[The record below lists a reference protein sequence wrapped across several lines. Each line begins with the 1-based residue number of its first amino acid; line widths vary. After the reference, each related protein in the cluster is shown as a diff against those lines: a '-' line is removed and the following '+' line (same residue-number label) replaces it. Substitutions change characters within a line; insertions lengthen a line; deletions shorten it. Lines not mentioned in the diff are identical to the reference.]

1 MTAENINLVLTNA
14 NCCISAYAVKVS
26 KLLSTN
32 SLCAESEVLK
42 LKMMNDYY
50 KAVSCY
56 DSIPVVTISNDVTPA
71 IISLESLK
79 SSTLYLDDISN
90 IADTYNLLITDV
102 TNITALMPGDGV
114 TKIGDLIVAELITQG
129 LYISHTV
136 DFLSV
141 DDDILCTY
149 TFNLNCTVQELNL
162 SFTGGMERIIGTVLG
177 LGYCGTEITT
187 YPENCL
193 TSEELDIVINKL
205 MLACEIC
212 PCQLT

>member
-50 KAVSCY
+50 KAASCY
-56 DSIPVVTISNDVTPA
+56 DTTPIVTIVGTPVPET
-71 IISLESLK
+71 ISLTSI
-79 SSTLYLDDISN
+79 STSPLYLDNVSGLT
-90 IADTYNLLITDV
+90 DTYTLLINDV
-102 TNITALMPGDGV
+102 TNITILIPGDGV
-114 TKIGDLIVAELITQG
+114 TKIGDLIVAELIVAG

-136 DFLSV
+136 VFNPARDTV
-141 DDDILCTY
+141 CIY
-149 TFNLNCTVQELNL
+149 TFDLVCTVSGLTLSIAEPFTEIVGEELQPG
-162 SFTGGMERIIGTVLG
+162 F
-177 LGYCGTEITT
+177 CGTEVTT

-205 MLACEIC
+205 MLACDIC

>member
-14 NCCISAYAVKVS
+14 NCCISAYAVTVS

-50 KAVSCY
+50 AAASCY
-56 DSIPVVTISNDVTPA
+56 DATPIITISNDITPTS
-71 IISLESLK
+71 ISLEST
-79 SSTLYLDDISN
+79 SVSNLYLDNISS
-90 IADTYNLLITDV
+90 ITDTYNLLINDV
-102 TNITALMPGDGV
+102 TNITVLIPGDGV

-136 DFLSV
+136 EITSITRVL
-141 DDDILCTY
+141 ICTY
-149 TFNLNCTVQELNL
+149 TFDLTCTVQGL
-162 SFTGGMERIIGTVLG
+162 SISIPGPFEEIIGTVLE
-177 LGYCGTEITT
+177 LGYCGSEIVT

-205 MLACEIC
+205 MLACDIC

>member
-50 KAVSCY
+50 AAASCY
-56 DSIPVVTISNDVTPA
+56 DTTPIITISNDITPTS
-71 IISLESLK
+71 ISLEST
-79 SSTLYLDDISN
+79 SASNLYLDNISS
-90 IADTYNLLITDV
+90 ITDTYNLLINDV
-102 TNITALMPGDGV
+102 TNITVLIPGDGI
-114 TKIGDLIVAELITQG
+114 TTIGDLIVAELIAQG

-136 DFLSV
+136 EITNIGRVL
-141 DDDILCTY
+141 ICTY
-149 TFNLNCTVQELNL
+149 TFNLVCTVHGLTL
-162 SFTGGMERIIGTVLG
+162 SFLDPFEEIIGTELQVG
-177 LGYCGTEITT
+177 FCGTEVIT

>member
-14 NCCISAYAVKVS
+14 NCCISAYAVTVS

-32 SLCAESEVLK
+32 SLCAEAEVLK

-50 KAVSCY
+50 AAASCY
-56 DSIPVVTISNDVTPA
+56 DTTPIITLEGTPIPEKISID
-71 IISLESLK
+71 SLF
-79 SSTLYLDDISN
+79 SSKLYLDSIS
-90 IADTYNLLITDV
+90 IVGYTYKLVISGTTSITIV
-102 TNITALMPGDGV
+102 FLGDGV
-114 TKIGDLIVAELITQG
+114 TKIGDLIVAELITAG
-129 LYISHTV
+129 LYVSHTV
-136 DFLSV
+136 SLNPARDP
-141 DDDILCTY
+141 ICTY
-149 TFNLNCTVQELNL
+149 TFNLICTVTGLTLSLLDPFEEIVGTELQVG
-162 SFTGGMERIIGTVLG
+162 S
-177 LGYCGTEITT
+177 CGTEVTT

>member
-14 NCCISAYAVKVS
+14 NCCISAYAVTVS

-32 SLCAESEVLK
+32 SLCAEAEVLK

-50 KAVSCY
+50 AAASCY
-56 DSIPVVTISNDVTPA
+56 DTTPIVTIVGTPVPS
-71 IISLESLK
+71 IIMLTSI
-79 SSTLYLDDISN
+79 STSPLYLDNVSGLT
-90 IADTYNLLITDV
+90 DTYTLLINDV
-102 TNITALMPGDGV
+102 TNITILIPGDGI
-114 TKIGDLIVAELITQG
+114 TKIGDLIVAALITAG

-136 DFLSV
+136 VFNPIR
-141 DDDILCTY
+141 DIVCMY
-149 TFNLNCTVQELNL
+149 TFDLDCTVSGLTLSIAEPFTEIVGEELQPG
-162 SFTGGMERIIGTVLG
+162 F
-177 LGYCGTEITT
+177 CGTEVTT

>member
-50 KAVSCY
+50 KAASCY
-56 DSIPVVTISNDVTPA
+56 DTTPIVTISNDVIPE
-71 IISLESLK
+71 IISLESIDT
-79 SSTLYLDDISN
+79 SSLYLDNISN
-90 IADTYNLLITDV
+90 IADTYNLLIKDV
-102 TNITALMPGDGV
+102 INITVLIPGDGV
-114 TKIGDLIVAELITQG
+114 TKIGDLIVAELIAQG
-129 LYISHTV
+129 LYINH
-136 DFLSV
+136 SV
-141 DDDILCTY
+141 TFVGDRTGTTCTY
-149 TFNLNCTVQELNL
+149 TFDLTCTVYEL
-162 SFTGGMERIIGTVLG
+162 SISVPGPFEEIIGTELQVG
-177 LGYCGTEITT
+177 FCGTEVIT